1 MELIRRV
8 EISDLGAI
16 TDLER
21 LFFLDYWKGNQVQD
35 QIDNEKSI
43 NLCIENDSV
52 IVGYVFAKSYLDF
65 VEILRIGVSKDF
77 REIGMAS
84 MLMRRTELISL
95 DMKIKKILLEVREG
109 NVAAINLYKK
119 MDYKIDGTR
128 KGYYKKYKED
138 AILMSKNLG

>member
-8 EISDLGAI
+8 EISDLDVIAG
-16 TDLER
+16 LEG
-21 LFFLDYWKGNQVQD
+21 LFFLDYWKRDQVQE
-35 QIDNEKSI
+35 QIDDGKSV

-52 IVGYVFAKSYLDF
+52 ICGYVLAKSYFDF
-65 VEILRIGVSKDF
+65 LEILRIGVSKDL
-77 REIGMAS
+77 RETGMAS
-84 MLMRRTELISL
+84 MLMEKIELISL

-109 NVAAINLYKK
+109 NLAAINLYKK
-119 MDYKIDGTR
+119 MDYKIDGRR